1 MSTLLSVNIVDSLAH
16 INVRQTFVNNDTS
29 PMECLYRFPTDSQ
42 FVVTGIK
49 ATVDDQSVN
58 THIMDKQDAQHK
70 YDDAIA
76 AGNTAITAQYDDEM
90 PDVINLAIG
99 QLQPGKQATVT
110 TNIVTQLTCVCG
122 QFYSFVFPIDFVP

>member
-1 MSTLLSVNIVDSLAH
+1 MTKIPLESSFIFVNIVDTIAEISIH
-16 INVRQTFVNNDTS
+16 KTFVNNDTS
-29 PMECLYRFPTDSQ
+29 PIECLYRFPTDSQ
-42 FVVTGIK
+42 FAVTGIE
-49 ATVDDQSVN
+49 ATVDHQSVN

-122 QFYSFVFPIDFVP
+122 QFY